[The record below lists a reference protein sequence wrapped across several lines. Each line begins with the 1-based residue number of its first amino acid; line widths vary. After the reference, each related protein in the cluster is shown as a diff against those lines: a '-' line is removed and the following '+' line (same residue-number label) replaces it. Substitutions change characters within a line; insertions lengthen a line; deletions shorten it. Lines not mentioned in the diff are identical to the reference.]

1 MLAICAS
8 EYRYENHPHLHSSH
22 VWYSDILLE
31 TPKDRIHGEIMA
43 FALSIDFAPQ
53 IGQRSSFLVLE
64 LRIQTTPRQNLEH
77 NYWNLFLFGL
87 ANLL

>member
-1 MLAICAS
+1 
-8 EYRYENHPHLHSSH
+8 
-22 VWYSDILLE
+22 
-31 TPKDRIHGEIMA
+31 MA